1 MKKRLQSFKYAIRG
15 ISKAIRSEKNM
26 QIHLIVAF
34 LVVVAGVL
42 LSISTTEWLLC
53 VLCFGMVISAE
64 MFNSAIENIVDL
76 ASPQRH
82 KLAKN
87 AKDIAA
93 GAVLVAAVFAAI
105 VGLVVFVPRL
115 VEMFC

>member
-1 MKKRLQSFKYAIRG
+1 
-15 ISKAIRSEKNM
+15 M

-42 LSISTTEWLLC
+42 LSISLTEWLLC
-53 VLCFGMVISAE
+53 LLCFAMVISAE
-64 MFNSAIENIVDL
+64 MFNSAIENVVDL

-82 KLAKN
+82 KLAEN

-93 GAVLVAAVFAAI
+93 GAVLVTAVFAAI
-105 VGLVVFVPRL
+105 VGLVIFVPKV
-115 VEMFC
+115 VEMF